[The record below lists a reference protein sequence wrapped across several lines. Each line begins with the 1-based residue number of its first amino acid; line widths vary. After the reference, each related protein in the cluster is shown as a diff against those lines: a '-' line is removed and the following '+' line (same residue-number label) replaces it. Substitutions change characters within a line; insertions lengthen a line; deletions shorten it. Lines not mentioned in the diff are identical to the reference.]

1 MIKPQTNYLMVC
13 NKQNKQ
19 KSTLITPAHTQLFQE
34 ISTFPVVFF
43 GPGEI
48 YPKKLKYKIFLN

>member
-34 ISTFPVVFF
+34 ISTFPVVFLVQ
-43 GPGEI
+43 G
-48 YPKKLKYKIFLN
+48 KYILRN